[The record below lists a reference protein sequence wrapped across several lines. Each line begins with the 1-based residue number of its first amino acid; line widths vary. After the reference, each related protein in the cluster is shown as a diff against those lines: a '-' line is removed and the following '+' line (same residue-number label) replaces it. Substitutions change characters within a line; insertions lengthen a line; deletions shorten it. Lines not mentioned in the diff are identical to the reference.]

1 MMGQQKEDL
10 KRFNYLTNEID
21 AAYHEA
27 SWKLGIS
34 DSAMTIL
41 YTICVNGEECLL
53 SDITRLSGIRK
64 QTINSALRKL
74 ESEQVVY
81 LKDIGGRK
89 KKICLTDQGK
99 ALVKDTVW
107 KIVKMENEI
116 FEEWEENE
124 CKQYIA
130 LTQKYLDSFKVK
142 VKEL

>member
-1 MMGQQKEDL
+1 MGQQKEDL

-34 DSAMTIL
+34 DSAMIIL

-74 ESEQVVY
+74 EREQVVY
-81 LKDIGGRK
+81 LEDIGGRK

-130 LTQKYLDSFKVK
+130 LTQKYLDSFKEK

>member
-1 MMGQQKEDL
+1 MGQQKEDL

-34 DSAMTIL
+34 DSAMIIL

-64 QTINSALRKL
+64 QTINSALRKM
-74 ESEQVVY
+74 EREQVVY
-81 LKDIGGRK
+81 LEDIGGRK

-99 ALVKDTVW
+99 ALVKDTVSR
-107 KIVKMENEI
+107 IVKIENEI
-116 FEEWEENE
+116 FEEWEESE

-130 LTQKYLDSFKVK
+130 LTQKYLDSFKEK